1 MVRKKRSQPR
11 NVLLEA
17 QTAAYL
23 YSLGNDQA
31 RIKEVLGVSQGEVS
45 RLLGVAR
52 REGWLQMRCVLPE
65 AVLQEIEQ
73 LVFAN
78 RNQLRDRLDRE
89 AERHDAAPV
98 RGIRVLPSGG
108 AATDPSGWNL
118 RLERFG
124 RAAAAR
130 FQELLPRMHVTG
142 VAWGKTIAG
151 LVGGLRQAFPQGRPP
166 AEPVHFFPITG
177 EPLTNPDPETSSST
191 LSHRLNEIING
202 GKGMFHSLAAVP
214 AFVPAKFPRKS
225 RQTIRAFL
233 AEIVGYRAIFER
245 DQPDKPLIDQMDSI
259 ITGVGTVSAEASGR
273 LLDDRIRAEGI
284 TKDQLAKLVIGDI
297 GGVFVPR
304 SPRNETVRGINER
317 WTGATLADFAGCAR
331 AAAHKKDRTGV
342 VVLAIGRAKAQIIL
356 ECVRLGLVSELIIDH
371 ELAQALL
378 GVEQ

>member
-1 MVRKKRSQPR
+1 MARTKRAQPR

-45 RLLGVAR
+45 RLLATAR
-52 REGWLQMRCVLPE
+52 REGWLQMRCILPDG
-65 AVLQEIEQ
+65 VVQEIEQ

-78 RNQLRDRLDRE
+78 RNQLRDRLDHE
-89 AERHDAAPV
+89 ARAHDAPPV
-98 RGIRVLPSGG
+98 RGIRVLPGG
-108 AATDPSGWNL
+108 AAATDPAGWNL

-130 FQELLPRMHVTG
+130 FQELLPRMRVTG

-151 LVGGLRQAFPQGRPP
+151 LVGGLRQSPPQGQSP

-191 LSHRLNEIING
+191 LSHRLNEIVNG

-214 AFVPAKFPRKS
+214 AFVPAKFPKKS
-225 RQTIRAFL
+225 REAIRAFL
-233 AEIVGYRAIFER
+233 AEIFGYRAIFDR
-245 DQPDKPLIDQMDSI
+245 RQPQKPLIDQVDSI

-273 LLDDRIRAEGI
+273 LLDDRMRAEET
-284 TKDQLAKLVIGDI
+284 TKEQLAKLVIGDI

-331 AAAHKKDRTGV
+331 AAAQNNHRVGV
-342 VVLAIGRAKAQIIL
+342 IVLAVGKAKAQIVL
-356 ECVRLGLVSELIIDH
+356 ECVRLGLVNELIIDH

-378 GVEQ
+378 GGV